1 MLWSPKDMAGM
12 LAGNGL
18 MDQGA
23 LNDPHPG

>member
-1 MLWSPKDMAGM
+1 MLLSLKDRAGV

-18 MDQGA
+18 MDNGA